1 MAPLPPPAP
10 TAQPTATPPPTS
22 RRHLVVAAVAA
33 TALGIGGLAVGSQ
46 FAAADGDEPTD
57 QPATADDTIV
67 EQPIDDTPAEP
78 TTSGVDP
85 ADDASV
91 DDGPA
96 DDASVDD
103 DGHPGPW
110 DLPALDE
117 LGAAFEDFETCLSEQ
132 FPDLMDGG
140 WLGQDADASPDAGD
154 QKFDELLDGTVTV
167 FSPGAEGG
175 ALEVLDFG
183 EGDGTI
189 TITRRDG
196 EITVSTEGDV
206 ESLDAAM
213 PDLSDLDVSDLDLS
227 DLRPDPAFDAAL
239 EECAAV
245 LPGGGIFDMIGDIVG
260 EFGHGAGD
268 GG

>member
-10 TAQPTATPPPTS
+10 IAQPTATPPPTS

-91 DDGPA
+91 DGGPA

-140 WLGQDADASPDAGD
+140 WLGHDADASPDAGD
-154 QKFDELLDGTVTV
+154 QMFDELLDGTVTV

-213 PDLSDLDVSDLDLS
+213 PDLSDLDLS